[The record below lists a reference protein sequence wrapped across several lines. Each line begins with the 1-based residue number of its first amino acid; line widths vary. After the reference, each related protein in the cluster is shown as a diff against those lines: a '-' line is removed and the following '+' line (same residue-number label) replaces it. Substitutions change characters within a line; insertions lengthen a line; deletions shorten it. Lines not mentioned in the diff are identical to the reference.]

1 MKIFKNVESTAT
13 HVPHIEVNVDTV
25 YVRDNIKEVEKDGV
39 LVKVYDETQMT
50 LREYQESES
59 DLLRQEKKR
68 REELER
74 SQRELEEI
82 IVLLTGGN

>member
-1 MKIFKNVESTAT
+1 MKLTKNVESTAD

-25 YVRDNIKEVEKDGV
+25 YIRENIKWVEKEGA

-68 REELER
+68 REELENIIMA
-74 SQRELEEI
+74 LTTEI
-82 IVLLTGGN
+82 

>member
-1 MKIFKNVESTAT
+1 MKFTKDAESTAD

-25 YVRDNIKEVEKDGV
+25 YIREDIKEIDKDGTS
-39 LVKVYDETQMT
+39 VKVYDETQMT

-68 REELER
+68 REELEDIIMA
-74 SQRELEEI
+74 LTTEI
-82 IVLLTGGN
+82 

>member
-1 MKIFKNVESTAT
+1 MKITKNAESTAD

-25 YVRDNIKEVEKDGV
+25 YVREDIKWVEKEGTM
-39 LVKVYDETQMT
+39 VKVYDETQMT

-59 DLLRQEKKR
+59 DLLRREKKR

-74 SQRELEEI
+74 SHRELEEI
-82 IVLLTGGN
+82 IVLLTGNN

>member
-1 MKIFKNVESTAT
+1 MKLIENVESTAT
-13 HVPHIEVNVDTV
+13 HVPHIEVNIDTV
-25 YVRDNIKEVEKDGV
+25 YVRDDIKEIDKDGT

-68 REELER
+68 REELENIIMA
-74 SQRELEEI
+74 LTTEI
-82 IVLLTGGN
+82 

>member
-1 MKIFKNVESTAT
+1 MKITKNVESTAD
-13 HVPHIEVNVDTV
+13 HVPHIEVNVDTA
-25 YVRDNIKEVEKDGV
+25 YKRSNMREIDKDGT

-68 REELER
+68 REELEDIIMA
-74 SQRELEEI
+74 LTTEI
-82 IVLLTGGN
+82 

>member
-1 MKIFKNVESTAT
+1 MKFTKDAESTAT

-25 YVRDNIKEVEKDGV
+25 YIREDIKEIDKEGV
-39 LVKVYDETQMT
+39 LVKVYDEAQMT

-68 REELER
+68 REELEDIIMA
-74 SQRELEEI
+74 LTTEI
-82 IVLLTGGN
+82 